1 MRRNSLCL
9 MLLFVVMAIGCDD
22 GELVQLQRD
31 VKDLQS
37 RVTTLE
43 TWCNTANTQICA
55 LQGLVTALEQKD
67 FVTGVTPIVENSKEV
82 GYTIS
87 FSKSGPITIRH
98 GEKGTDGITPVIGV
112 KQDTDGNY
120 YWTVKTGDAAPD
132 WMLDV
137 SGNKISTTGA
147 DGHSPVISIAEF
159 EECFYWKIDGE
170 WLLDNGKKVPVT
182 GEQGDAI
189 FAENG
194 IDYTTDSANVI
205 FTLADGTTKIT
216 LPKSSFVT
224 VGFDSY

>member
-82 GYTIS
+82 GY
-87 FSKSGPITIRH
+87 FF
-98 GEKGTDGITPVIGV
+98 
-112 KQDTDGNY
+112 Q
-120 YWTVKTGDAAPD
+120 
-132 WMLDV
+132 
-137 SGNKISTTGA
+137 
-147 DGHSPVISIAEF
+147 
-159 EECFYWKIDGE
+159 
-170 WLLDNGKKVPVT
+170 
-182 GEQGDAI
+182 
-189 FAENG
+189 
-194 IDYTTDSANVI
+194 
-205 FTLADGTTKIT
+205 
-216 LPKSSFVT
+216 
-224 VGFDSY
+224 

>member
-98 GEKGTDGITPVIGV
+98 GEKE
-112 KQDTDGNY
+112 
-120 YWTVKTGDAAPD
+120 
-132 WMLDV
+132 WM
-137 SGNKISTTGA
+137 
-147 DGHSPVISIAEF
+147 E
-159 EECFYWKIDGE
+159 
-170 WLLDNGKKVPVT
+170 KKVRM
-182 GEQGDAI
+182 A
-189 FAENG
+189 
-194 IDYTTDSANVI
+194 
-205 FTLADGTTKIT
+205 L
-216 LPKSSFVT
+216 LPSSV
-224 VGFDSY
+224 

>member
-87 FSKSGPITIRH
+87 FSKSGPVTIRH
-98 GEKGTDGITPVIGV
+98 GEKGVDGEKGTDGITPVIGV

-132 WMLDV
+132 
-137 SGNKISTTGA
+137 
-147 DGHSPVISIAEF
+147 
-159 EECFYWKIDGE
+159 
-170 WLLDNGKKVPVT
+170 
-182 GEQGDAI
+182 
-189 FAENG
+189 
-194 IDYTTDSANVI
+194 
-205 FTLADGTTKIT
+205 
-216 LPKSSFVT
+216 
-224 VGFDSY
+224 